1 MKIRK
6 LEKIIP
12 TVPFRVLDAPNLK
25 DDYYCSI
32 LAYCY
37 TSQTLAVALTH
48 KVYLWTEAYGVRCP
62 PLPATRPS
70 NFVTSLAFSSDN
82 GAKSILAVARHN
94 GSVTLW
100 GLLETS
106 PRFEA
111 PHPCPASCV
120 AFRPTVTERRSSQ
133 LEELV
138 PCEDLIIGDDSGRIY
153 YYSIEWPDIGPG
165 SMTLLIKLNAHSQ
178 NICGLAWAPD
188 GAKFVSGGNDNV
200 ALLFAVDAILDKVA
214 QPQASESNEQDL
226 VESRGRGISR
236 YARNVRCVTPPTS
249 PERSYIQRTPP
260 HVQVFDSADPTDRGA
275 LPLSPPHS
283 AERLPQ
289 PPHIRTRQRRRAGQ
303 GPVLRN
309 RLADPAIPG
318 TPNLQTFVLY
328 HAAAVK
334 AVAFAPWQANLLATG
349 GGSNDRQ
356 IHFYHT
362 SSGAALAVIN
372 VFAQVTSLV

>member
-1 MKIRK
+1 M
-6 LEKIIP
+6 
-12 TVPFRVLDAPNLK
+12 
-25 DDYYCSI
+25 
-32 LAYCY
+32 
-37 TSQTLAVALTH
+37 ALTH

-62 PLPATRPS
+62 PLPAVRPS

-133 LEELV
+133 TEGLV

-165 SMTLLIKLNAHSQ
+165 CMTLLIKLNAHSQ

-188 GAKFVSGGNDNV
+188 GEKFVSGGNDNV
-200 ALLFAVDAILDKVA
+200 ALLFAVDAILDKVS
-214 QPQASESNEQDL
+214 PQQAPDTREHGL
-226 VESRGRGISR
+226 VEGSGRSLPR
-236 YARNVRCVTPPTS
+236 YAQTLRTMTPPNS
-249 PERSYIQRTPP
+249 PERNYIRGTHPHARAFERTE
-260 HVQVFDSADPTDRGA
+260 SIGRNA
-275 LPLSPPHS
+275 LPPTPPHS
-283 AERLPQ
+283 AERLAQQ
-289 PPHIRTRQRRRAGQ
+289 PRVHTRQRRRAEE

-309 RLADPAIPG
+309 RLADPTIPG
-318 TPNLQTFVLY
+318 TPNLQTFALY

-372 VFAQVTSLV
+372 VYAQVTSLV